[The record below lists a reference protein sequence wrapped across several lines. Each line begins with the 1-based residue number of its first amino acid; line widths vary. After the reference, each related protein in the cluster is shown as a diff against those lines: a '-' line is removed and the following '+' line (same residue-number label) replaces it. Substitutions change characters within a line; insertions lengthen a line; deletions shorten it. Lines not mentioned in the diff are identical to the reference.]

1 MKNYFGRNLRYLRKK
16 NCMTQDDLAAKLTVS
31 RQTVSNYERGNRFC
45 DLDTLVLVSDLFRI
59 SIDDLLKKPIR

>member
-1 MKNYFGRNLRYLRKK
+1 MKNYFGMNLRYLRKK

-45 DLDTLVLVSDLFRI
+45 DLNTLVLVSDLFGI